1 MLASVISGQKDLKQA
16 AIDAGSTIGAA
27 PKSSSEEAEAKVGV
41 VDYSTYL
48 GGDGS
53 DPVVSCSLE
62 IAVPALL
69 HFVYRYAD
77 HGVKTALLASTNA
90 GGENVARGSPLGALF
105 GAFYGIDGFPETLR
119 TLHHRVEIEQEID
132 NLVGGFP

>member
-1 MLASVISGQKDLKQA
+1 M
-16 AIDAGSTIGAA
+16 
-27 PKSSSEEAEAKVGV
+27 GV

-90 GGENVARGSPLGALF
+90 GGENVARGSPLALYSEHSMESM
-105 GAFYGIDGFPETLR
+105 ASLR
-119 TLHHRVEIEQEID
+119 LLELYIT
-132 NLVGGFP
+132 G